1 MGFQCHDWTVIS
13 EKEVV
18 RKRKRLI
25 RCRCKCGHESLILA
39 YRLRPHSQ
47 DGATSCPACAMA
59 TRKAI
64 YTHTLT
70 REYLVQQYID
80 AHRTINDIARETGFD
95 QLTVRRRLCAYGIPL
110 RKRSDAESYQ
120 LTGRVFGLLSVG
132 AMLRKRQRSGAIIY
146 YRCVCTCGAVREV
159 RAAHLIAGASK
170 ACKRCASGHSASS
183 PHWTGCGEIT
193 GYYWGRVCRGAKQRW
208 LVVEITIEQAWQ
220 VFLRQKR
227 RCALTDLPERVNDFE
242 TTAERI

>member
-1 MGFQCHDWTVIS
+1 
-13 EKEVV
+13 
-18 RKRKRLI
+18 
-25 RCRCKCGHESLILA
+25 
-39 YRLRPHSQ
+39 
-47 DGATSCPACAMA
+47 MA
-59 TRKAI
+59 KRKAI

-95 QLTVRRRLCAYGIPL
+95 QLTVRRRLCAHGIPL
-110 RKRSDAESYQ
+110 RKRSDAESHQ
-120 LTGRVFGLLSVG
+120 LTGRVFGLLTVG
-132 AMLRKRQRSGAIIY
+132 PMLRKRQRSGAVIY

-193 GYYWGRVCRGAKQRW
+193 GYYWGRVCRGAKQRG

-227 RCALTDLPERVNDFE
+227 RCALTDLPLVMLGGNAAESEPTASLDRIDSKLGYVAGNVQWVHKDINRMKNDFE
-242 TTAERI
+242 ETYFRELCRLITEQLAYRKSPKA